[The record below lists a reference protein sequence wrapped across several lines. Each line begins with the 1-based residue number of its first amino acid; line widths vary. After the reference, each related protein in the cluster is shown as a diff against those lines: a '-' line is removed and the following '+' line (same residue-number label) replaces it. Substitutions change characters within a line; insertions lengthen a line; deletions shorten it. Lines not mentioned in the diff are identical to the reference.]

1 MASESN
7 KSSKVDEARQE
18 SFKDQLDHV
27 ALQKKQ
33 DGQERQSSTLVEKIS
48 VSPSVTE
55 YMPAASKIL
64 GGSKPE
70 QQPQETA
77 QSEVPGPP
85 HRPDHDDKIEEFV
98 RDQHRSGREMG
109 VPIAG
114 KDE

>member
-1 MASESN
+1 
-7 KSSKVDEARQE
+7 
-18 SFKDQLDHV
+18 
-27 ALQKKQ
+27 
-33 DGQERQSSTLVEKIS
+33 
-48 VSPSVTE
+48 
-55 YMPAASKIL
+55 MPAASKIL

>member
-33 DGQERQSSTLVEKIS
+33 DGQERQSSTLVEKI
-48 VSPSVTE
+48 TE